1 MRGHATAKPN
11 DQLRGT
17 TAPGIKLSEKAPYF
31 MKSFILIL
39 FVLTAMSLVAC
50 GGPTDSQTRPTAGP
64 VSTATDE
71 YVAQDSDGIQTV
83 AVQATTIPDYLD
95 IPAQIEPDPTQV
107 VHVFPPAGGRITE
120 LKVRPWDWVKKS
132 QTLATIES
140 SDLARAVADYH
151 KALAD
156 YQVKQQQLARSA
168 DLLAHDAIAQKDYQ
182 QAQADAQSAAAELE
196 ATKEQIRVFGMDPDH
211 ASSELLVT
219 APRAGVVLDVGAS
232 PGEYSNALSA
242 PEPLCTIAD
251 ISTVWAVGDIYEND
265 LAAAKTGE
273 PAQVTLNAY
282 PGQQWT
288 GHVSVISDA
297 VDPNTRTLHV
307 RIVLPNP
314 GAKLKPAMF
323 GSIRLLRS
331 SRQGIL
337 VPTAAVLR
345 EGNAAYVFVSEG
357 GGHYHRVSVTLGQ
370 ANGNSIEV
378 TSGIKPG
385 DTIVSQGALLLRAVS
400 AE

>member
-1 MRGHATAKPN
+1 
-11 DQLRGT
+11 
-17 TAPGIKLSEKAPYF
+17 
-31 MKSFILIL
+31 MKFFSLVIFAGLA
-39 FVLTAMSLVAC
+39 AMSLAAC
-50 GGPTDSQTRPTAGP
+50 GGSNDSQARAAASQ

-71 YVAQDSDGIQTV
+71 YVAQDSSGIQTM

-95 IPAQIEPDPTQV
+95 IPAQIEPDPTRV

-120 LKVRPWDWVKKS
+120 LKVRPWDWVEKG

-156 YQVKQQQLARSA
+156 YQVKQQQLSRSA

-196 ATKEQIRVFGMDPDH
+196 ATKEQVRVFGMDPDH

-219 APRAGVVLDVGAS
+219 APRSGVILDVGAS
-232 PGEYSNALSA
+232 PGEYSTALAA

-251 ISTVWAVGDIYEND
+251 ISSVWAVGDIYEND
-265 LAAAKTGE
+265 IAAAKTGE

-282 PGQQWT
+282 PGQQWS
-288 GHVSVISDA
+288 GRVSVVSDA

-314 GAKLKPAMF
+314 GTKLKPAMF

-337 VPTAAVLR
+337 VPSTAVVR

-357 GGHYHRVSVTLGQ
+357 GGHYHRTSVALGQ
-370 ANGNSIEV
+370 ASDGSIEI
-378 TSGIKPG
+378 TSGVKPG
-385 DTIVSQGALLLRAVS
+385 DKIVSQGALLLRAVS